1 MSSRALIIL
10 VFAALPAFAAV
21 EQPLPSLHDGIVLA
35 GPGHFRHD
43 GELFV
48 QGRVVLKQMTLDL
61 HGPIR
66 VAENATLEM
75 DDVNLVIS
83 DPPNAPNGTS
93 GLRCDGPAHIV
104 VHRSTMTP
112 AGSAHPMW
120 LLQGILEVDHFAT
133 RNSEFHLSHV
143 KGELTDLKIFELEIS
158 RESEVSARRLDL
170 VFLSTHSSDD
180 DHLQFSRIP
189 VDRLFTQTLALGSGA
204 KVELTD
210 SRLQF
215 FLLYIHGRSEAVLSH
230 MDRVQLAIFPQCEG
244 SLRLPQGRL
253 GSEATPA
260 VFPGAGTSNCPFHIT
275 LNDVN
280 VDTWDVYAG
289 GQANLTLDD
298 SQLDELQ
305 ANDHADITVRNS
317 NIYADWLA
325 VSGDAHMTVERS
337 TVGALHLAS
346 RRPDLATSEI
356 HVGGRGHVIFS
367 GARFDCGI
375 VSTDDA
381 SVEISHA
388 IVPPKYARHSG
399 NSVIRMDRNQAA
411 PRR

>member
-1 MSSRALIIL
+1 MSYRALIIL
-10 VFAALPAFAAV
+10 VFAAVPAFAVV
-21 EQPLPSLHDGIVLA
+21 EQPLPSLHDGMVLA

-48 QGRVVLKQMTLDL
+48 QGKVVLKQMTLSL

-66 VAENATLEM
+66 VAANATLEM
-75 DDVNLVIS
+75 DDVTLVVS
-83 DPPNAPNGTS
+83 DPPSAPNGTS
-93 GLRCDGPAHIV
+93 GLRCDGPAHII

-120 LLQGILEVDHFAT
+120 SLQGTLDVDHFAT

-143 KGELTDLKIFELEIS
+143 KGQLTDLRIFELEIS
-158 RESEVSARRLDL
+158 HESEVSAHRLDL

-189 VDRLFTQTLALGSGA
+189 VDRAFTQTLALGSGA
-204 KVELTD
+204 RAELTD

-215 FLLYIHGRSEAVLSH
+215 FLLYVHGHSEATLSH

-244 SLRLPQGRL
+244 ALRLSQGRL
-253 GSEATPA
+253 GSEAKPV
-260 VFPGAGTSNCPFHIT
+260 VFPKAGTSNCSFHIA

-289 GQANLTLDD
+289 GGAKLTLDD

-305 ANDHADITVRNS
+305 ANDRADITVRNS
-317 NIYADWLA
+317 NIYADWLV
-325 VSGDAHMTVERS
+325 VSGDAHITIEKS

-346 RRPDLATSEI
+346 QRPDLATSEV
-356 HVGGRGHVIFS
+356 HVGGRGHAIFS
-367 GARFDCGI
+367 EARFDCGI
-375 VSTDDA
+375 VSTDNA
-381 SVEISHA
+381 LVEISHA
-388 IVPPKYARHSG
+388 IVPPKYSHHSG
-399 NSVIRMDRNQAA
+399 NSVIRILGNKTIQ
-411 PRR
+411 